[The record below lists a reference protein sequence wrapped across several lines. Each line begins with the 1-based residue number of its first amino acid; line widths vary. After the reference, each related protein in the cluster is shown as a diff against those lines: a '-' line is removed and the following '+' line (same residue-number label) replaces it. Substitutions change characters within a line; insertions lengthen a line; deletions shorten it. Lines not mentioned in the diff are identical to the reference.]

1 MKKTKGITKLHVFSG
16 AAGVVLGTGAGYVL
30 SSGEPTAVLA
40 IAGCTIGALTAQL
53 YCKNSEKEIPV
64 FEEEIENLQKENEEL
79 RKENRELQKKLN
91 REPFHHL
98 DYCFKAG
105 TLVLMD
111 NGYKNI
117 EDVVSDDLVYSYNME
132 TKTKELKK
140 VERTFINECEEL
152 LTITIN
158 NSQMTLTP
166 NHTCY
171 VNGEWILS
179 SEIKIG
185 DKMLDCDNNVLVVDN
200 IQSSKVTDKVY
211 NFEVE
216 DNHNYYVTDLNILVH
231 NDSCLDSF

>member
-16 AAGVVLGTGAGYVL
+16 AAGAVLGTGAGYVL
-30 SSGEPTAVLA
+30 SSGEPTTAVLA
-40 IAGCTIGALTAQL
+40 IAGCTIGVLTAQL
-53 YCKNSEKEIPV
+53 YCKDLKKETLA

-79 RKENRELQKKLN
+79 QKENEHLQKTLN
-91 REPFHHL
+91 RSVHYL

-105 TLVLMD
+105 TLVLME

-117 EDVVSDDLVYSYNME
+117 EDVTSGDLVYSYNVE
-132 TKTKELKK
+132 TKSKEVKK
-140 VERTFINECEEL
+140 VLKTFINECTEL

-158 NSQMTLTP
+158 NTEMILTP

-171 VNGEWILS
+171 VNGQWVLA

-185 DKMLDCDNNVLVVDN
+185 DKMLDCDNNVLVVEN

-216 DNHNYYVTDLNILVH
+216 DNHNYFVTDLNILVH
-231 NDSCLDSF
+231 NDSGLDSF

>member
-16 AAGVVLGTGAGYVL
+16 AAGAVLGTGAGYVL
-30 SSGEPTAVLA
+30 SSGEPTTAVLA

-53 YCKNSEKEIPV
+53 YYKNSKKETLA

-79 RKENRELQKKLN
+79 QKENEELQKKLN
-91 REPFHHL
+91 RRPFHYL

-105 TLVLMD
+105 TLVLME

-117 EDVVSDDLVYSYNME
+117 EDVVSGDLVYSYNME
-132 TKTKELKK
+132 TKAKELKK
-140 VERTFINECEEL
+140 VERTFINDCKEL

-171 VNGEWILS
+171 VNGQWVLA
-179 SEIKIG
+179 SEIKTG
-185 DKMLDCDNNVLVVDN
+185 DKMIDCDSNVLVVEN

-231 NDSCLDSF
+231 NDSCLD